1 MTATQGVGV
10 DSMDYSCKYCRL
22 RSQLAA
28 AQRSCPSCGA
38 PIDLRDAVSDS
49 GWVEQ
54 PPIADMT
61 RIQFGRSRVQ
71 IEGDLVPVADFAL
84 DAGDSV
90 YFSHH
95 NLLWAEPGV
104 RITNHPNAGGWKR
117 LLAGMPSYMLDATG
131 PGRIGISDNH
141 AGEVIAVP
149 LPAGGAMWVR
159 EHRFLAATGSIDY
172 TFVRTGMW
180 FQTGYGD
187 DRETHYPLGMYDDVF
202 VAREQPGLLLL
213 HAPGNSFIRD
223 LAPGE
228 HILVQPRSLL
238 YKDLSVQMGLH
249 LEAPSMRGW
258 STWRRFQVRTMFL
271 RLVGPGRVAVHSVF
285 ENELEGEA
293 VTGGSYTTQQW

>member
-1 MTATQGVGV
+1 MTTAPTTPTSG
-10 DSMDYSCKYCRL
+10 DTYTCRYCRL
-22 RSQLAA
+22 QSQLGQD
-28 AQRSCPSCGA
+28 QRSCPTCGA
-38 PIDLRDAVSDS
+38 PIDLRAAVSTS

-71 IEGDLVPVADFAL
+71 IEGDVVPVADFSL
-84 DAGDSV
+84 HEGESV

-95 NLLWAEPGV
+95 ALLWAEPGV
-104 RITNHPNAGGWKR
+104 RITNHPNAKGWKR
-117 LLAGMPSYMLDATG
+117 MLAGMPSYMLDATG
-131 PGRIGISDNH
+131 PGRVGISDNH

-159 EHRFLAATGSIDY
+159 EHRFLAATTSIDY
-172 TFVRTGMW
+172 TYARNGLW
-180 FQTGYGD
+180 YRTGYGD

-202 VAREQPGLLLL
+202 TARSEPGLLLL
-213 HAPGNSFIRD
+213 HAPGNTFVRD

-228 HILVQPRSLL
+228 HILVQPRALL

-249 LEAPSMRGW
+249 LEAPSMAGW

-293 VTGGSYTTQQW
+293 VTGGQYTTQQW